1 MTIFKGLKELK
12 EAFTDLLMDD
22 SITEDKE
29 EMKFLIDAFAAHTNE
44 KFSQKELIEKMQNPE
59 DIINLFREYL
69 DHLAY
74 QLGEKRK

>member
-1 MTIFKGLKELK
+1 MTTFQGLKELR
-12 EAFTDLLMDD
+12 EALTDLLTDD

-29 EMKFLIDAFAAHTNE
+29 EMKFLIDAFAAHIND

-59 DIINLFREYL
+59 DIINLFKEYL

-74 QLGEKRK
+74 QLGEKKK

>member
-29 EMKFLIDAFAAHTNE
+29 EMKFLIDAFAAHANE
-44 KFSQKELIEKMQNPE
+44 KFSHKELIDKMKNPE
-59 DIINLFREYL
+59 DLVNLFKEYL

>member
-1 MTIFKGLKELK
+1 MTTFKGLKELR

-29 EMKFLIDAFAAHTNE
+29 EMKFLIDAFAAHVND

-59 DIINLFREYL
+59 DIITLFQEFL
-69 DHLAY
+69 DHFAY